1 MLPMWK
7 RIALIFTLL
16 LFVPNMIL
24 AQGFTLPSDKKHQK
38 IRFELINNLIIIPV
52 EINGVE
58 LTFILDSG
66 VSKPILFNLSQSDSV
81 PINNVSEVTIRGLGD
96 GEPMKA
102 LSSKGNSFTLGGAK
116 NYSQDLY
123 VVMDRGID
131 FSTSLGIPVHG
142 IMGYD
147 LFRDFVVKVNYNSKK
162 LKLHNPELYTYK
174 ERRNR
179 QTIPLTV
186 ERRKAYV
193 EGTVLMKDTA
203 NIPVKLLVDTGS
215 SDALWLFPEPE
226 KGLEIPE
233 KNYED
238 HLGRGLSG
246 DIYGK
251 RSKIDGVQIG
261 DFKLDEAKVA
271 FPYRE
276 SFQGLD
282 SLGDRNG
289 SLGGE
294 VLKRFNMVFDYAR
307 GLVTLKKN
315 GNFNEPFQYNLAGID
330 LQHNGLRYIAERI
343 ADANGLVKEDQADS
357 FGNVQILLENKTRLS
372 LDPEIVVSGI
382 RAGSPAAEAGLREGD
397 VILAVNG
404 KRVHQYKLQEI
415 LKMIN
420 EKEGKRIKV
429 LIERYNQDLLFTFVL
444 KKMFDDD

>member
-1 MLPMWK
+1 MLLMWK
-7 RIALIFTLL
+7 RIALIFMLL

-102 LSSKGNSFTLGGAK
+102 LSSKGNSFTLGDAK

-147 LFRDFVVKVNYNSKK
+147 LFRDFVVEVNYNSKK

-372 LDPEIVVSGI
+372 LVPEIVVSGI